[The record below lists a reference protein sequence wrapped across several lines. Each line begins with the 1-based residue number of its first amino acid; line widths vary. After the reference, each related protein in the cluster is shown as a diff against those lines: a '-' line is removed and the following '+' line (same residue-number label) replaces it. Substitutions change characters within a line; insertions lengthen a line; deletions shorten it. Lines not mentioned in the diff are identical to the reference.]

1 MRPHC
6 VEAEIINKHL
16 LKYGKMLNGKPVF
29 RIVFSDDL
37 TEKRVGIF
45 NKFHGEIWVG
55 QDRGVQ
61 EVPKYGYI
69 KGAWILERYTVLPNH
84 EVLNYDNYEPAYAF
98 RDKNQKYLP
107 PLLSICEIVIQGILQ
122 PKGLTSEQEMT
133 AVEEQE
139 KRRIDKDIMTLEEKR
154 PNFMVLKE
162 QGELIQR
169 PSKEFKGYKR
179 KRPSVLPQRTTT

>member
-6 VEAEIINKHL
+6 VEAEQINKSL
-16 LKYGKMLNGKPVF
+16 LRYGKMLNGKQVF

-37 TEKRVGIF
+37 TEKRAGVF

-55 QDRGVQ
+55 QDKGIQ

-69 KGAWILERYTVLPNH
+69 KGCWVLERYTMVPNH

-98 RDKNQKYLP
+98 RDKDQKYLP
-107 PLLSICEIVIQGILQ
+107 PLLSICEVVIQGILQ
-122 PKGLTSEQEMT
+122 PKGLTPEQEMSI
-133 AVEEQE
+133 VEERE
-139 KRRIDKDIMTLEEKR
+139 KKRIEKDIMLLEEKR
-154 PNFMVLKE
+154 PNFMVLKNL
-162 QGELIQR
+162 GELVQK

-179 KRPSVLPQRTTT
+179 KRPSVLPSRTKS